1 MFTRLAQLLRT
12 CPYFFRLDA
21 LFSDSSEVSQS
32 AVSKTDA
39 SKGERRQQA
48 SAVQR
53 NDKTDFV
60 FDFTKKHRPIITNLP
75 QASPTGA
82 RTSGALPGE
91 PIVASSSKSA
101 PSGSAARSGSSPQD
115 RSTGKKR
122 ARPQAPS
129 PEGCADEPKAR
140 SGGQGSDG
148 QGSDGQG
155 SGESSKRPR
164 VRPERPANVE
174 VRRELPSRPDDV
186 EEAISFARAA
196 SKAYRLAILE
206 KRVEIRHREL
216 IIEALT
222 VELEK
227 EKLDLQILQA
237 RGHRSV
243 QTQTDSDS

>member
-21 LFSDSSEVSQS
+21 LFSDSSEVAQS
-32 AVSKTDA
+32 AVSKTGA

-48 SAVQR
+48 SAVQP

-122 ARPQAPS
+122 ACPQAPS
-129 PEGCADEPKAR
+129 PEGGADEPKAR
-140 SGGQGSDG
+140 SGG

-164 VRPERPANVE
+164 VRPERPDNVE